1 VLRLLDP
8 DQVVATL
15 FDIDLDALA
24 KRGIKGLILDLDN
37 TIIERGAPAFTPE
50 VLEWLEDARRRG
62 FKLAIVSN
70 NRTERAVAMAR
81 EHGIPAVFRAVKP
94 RRRPF
99 RKALRRL
106 GLQPHEVAV
115 VGDQLFTDVFGG
127 NRLGMYTILTRPLPG
142 PEFIGT
148 RLITRKLEK
157 LFLPRIWRR
166 HGFVPGEQSHA

>member
-1 VLRLLDP
+1 MLRLLNP
-8 DQVVATL
+8 DQVVSSL

-24 KRGIKGLILDLDN
+24 RRGIRGLIFDLDN
-37 TIIERGAPAFTPE
+37 TIIERGAPAFAPE
-50 VLEWLEDARRRG
+50 VLDWLENVRRRG
-62 FKLAIVSN
+62 FKIAIVSN
-70 NRTERAVAMAR
+70 NRTRRAVAMAR
-81 EHGIPAVFRAVKP
+81 EHGIPAVFRAAKP

-99 RKALRRL
+99 RKALRFL
-106 GLQPHEVAV
+106 GLAPNETAV

-166 HGFVPGEQSHA
+166 HGFVPGEQGHA